1 MTFHLEKVTLADVI
15 ELQKISRQTFCET
28 FAESNSEENMAIY
41 LKKNLSLIQLSTEL
55 KNPDSFFYF
64 ALLDQKVIGF
74 LKLNTGLTQTEPADK
89 TAVEIERI
97 YVLKEFHGKHVGQLL
112 DDKALQTAKDMEAPN
127 IWLDV
132 WEQNPRAIRFYQK
145 NGFTDFDKHI
155 FILRSDEQVDI
166 VMKKDIMA

>member
-64 ALLDQKVIGF
+64 ALLDQKVFGF
-74 LKLNTGLTQTEPADK
+74 LKLNTGLTQTEHADK

-97 YVLKEFHGKHVGQLL
+97 YVLKEFHGKNVGQRLYEKTL
-112 DDKALQTAKDMEAPN
+112 QIAKILKA
-127 IWLDV
+127 
-132 WEQNPRAIRFYQK
+132 
-145 NGFTDFDKHI
+145 
-155 FILRSDEQVDI
+155 SC
-166 VMKKDIMA
+166 